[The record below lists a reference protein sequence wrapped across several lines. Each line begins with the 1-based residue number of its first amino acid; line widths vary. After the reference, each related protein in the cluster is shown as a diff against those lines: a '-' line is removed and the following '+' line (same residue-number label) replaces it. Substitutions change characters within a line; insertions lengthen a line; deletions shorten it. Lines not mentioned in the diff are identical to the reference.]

1 MAEDVNYSVA
11 DIRMFDDESFNEFY
25 SYISKHRQEKADS
38 YKLKN
43 DRKLS
48 ILSSYQ
54 LEKLFSFMGVKEPY
68 NYSVLPNGKPI
79 LLGDD
84 ISFSL
89 THSGNY
95 AACAVSRKYDV
106 GIDVEDVMLKKRRM
120 DRLKKAA
127 YKFFLEDEIK
137 YIDFEMCDNEPIHN
151 NEAMEH
157 VIHNNEAVEHVIHNN
172 EAMEHIIRDKFF
184 KIWTFKEAYMKAKGI
199 SLIDAMK
206 KDIFSEGKDTLVQKH
221 TSEAVLSIYKI
232 LRSKS

>member
-11 DIRMFDDESFNEFY
+11 DIRRFSDENFNEFY
-25 SYISKHRQEKADS
+25 SYISKHRQKKADS
-38 YKLKN
+38 YKLKI

-137 YIDFEMCDNEPIHN
+137 YIDFEMCDNE
-151 NEAMEH
+151 
-157 VIHNNEAVEHVIHNN
+157 AVEHAIHNN

>member
-25 SYISKHRQEKADS
+25 SYISKYRQEKADS

-157 VIHNNEAVEHVIHNN
+157 
-172 EAMEHIIRDKFF
+172 IIRDKFF

>member
-11 DIRMFDDESFNEFY
+11 DIRRFSDENFNEFY
-25 SYISKHRQEKADS
+25 SYISKHRQKKADS
-38 YKLKN
+38 YKLKI

-151 NEAMEH
+151 NEA
-157 VIHNNEAVEHVIHNN
+157 VEHVIHNN

>member
-11 DIRMFDDESFNEFY
+11 DIRRFSDESFNEFY

-38 YKLKN
+38 YKLKK

-68 NYSVLPNGKPI
+68 NYSALPNGKPI

-157 VIHNNEAVEHVIHNN
+157 VIHNNEA
-172 EAMEHIIRDKFF
+172 MEHIIRDKFF

>member
-11 DIRMFDDESFNEFY
+11 DIRRFSDENFNEFY
-25 SYISKHRQEKADS
+25 SYISKHRQKKADS
-38 YKLKN
+38 YKLKI

-120 DRLKKAA
+120 DRIKKAA

-151 NEAMEH
+151 NEAM
-157 VIHNNEAVEHVIHNN
+157 EHVIHNN

>member
-11 DIRMFDDESFNEFY
+11 DIRRFSDENFNEFY
-25 SYISKHRQEKADS
+25 SYISKHRQKKADS

-68 NYSVLPNGKPI
+68 NYSALPNGKPI

-157 VIHNNEAVEHVIHNN
+157 VIHNNEA
-172 EAMEHIIRDKFF
+172 MEHIIRDKFF

>member
-11 DIRMFDDESFNEFY
+11 DIRRFSDESFNEFY

-38 YKLKN
+38 YKLKI

-127 YKFFLEDEIK
+127 YKFFLEDEIQ

-157 VIHNNEAVEHVIHNN
+157 VNHNN

>member
-11 DIRMFDDESFNEFY
+11 DIRRFSDENFNEFY
-25 SYISKHRQEKADS
+25 SYISKHRQKKADS
-38 YKLKN
+38 YKLKI

-127 YKFFLEDEIK
+127 YKFFLEDEIQ

-151 NEAMEH
+151 NEAM
-157 VIHNNEAVEHVIHNN
+157 EHVIHNN

-221 TSEAVLSIYKI
+221 TSETVLSIYKI

>member
-11 DIRMFDDESFNEFY
+11 DIRRFDDESFNEFY
-25 SYISKHRQEKADS
+25 SYISKYRQEKADS

-68 NYSVLPNGKPI
+68 NYSVLTNGKPI

-157 VIHNNEAVEHVIHNN
+157 VIHNNEA
-172 EAMEHIIRDKFF
+172 MEHIIRDKFF

>member
-11 DIRMFDDESFNEFY
+11 DIRRFSDENFNEFY
-25 SYISKHRQEKADS
+25 SYISKHRQKKADS
-38 YKLKN
+38 YKLKI

-68 NYSVLPNGKPI
+68 NYSALPNGKPI

-127 YKFFLEDEIK
+127 YKFFLEDEIQ
-137 YIDFEMCDNEPIHN
+137 YIDFEMCDNEAIHN
-151 NEAMEH
+151 NEAMED
-157 VIHNNEAVEHVIHNN
+157 VIHNNEAMEDVIHNN

>member
-11 DIRMFDDESFNEFY
+11 DIRRFSDENFNEFY
-25 SYISKHRQEKADS
+25 SYISKHRQKKADS
-38 YKLKN
+38 YKLKI

-127 YKFFLEDEIK
+127 YKFFLEDEIQ

-157 VIHNNEAVEHVIHNN
+157 VNHNN

>member
-11 DIRMFDDESFNEFY
+11 DIRRFSDENFNEFY

-127 YKFFLEDEIK
+127 YKFFLEDEIQ

-151 NEAMEH
+151 NEAM
-157 VIHNNEAVEHVIHNN
+157 EHVIHNN

>member
-11 DIRMFDDESFNEFY
+11 DIRMFDDENFNEFY
-25 SYISKHRQEKADS
+25 SYISKYRQEKADS

-157 VIHNNEAVEHVIHNN
+157 VIHNNEA
-172 EAMEHIIRDKFF
+172 MEHIIRDKFF

>member
-11 DIRMFDDESFNEFY
+11 DIRRFSDENFNEFY
-25 SYISKHRQEKADS
+25 SYISKHRQKKADS
-38 YKLKN
+38 YKLKI

-157 VIHNNEAVEHVIHNN
+157 VIHNNEA
-172 EAMEHIIRDKFF
+172 MEHIIRDKFF

>member
-11 DIRMFDDESFNEFY
+11 DIRRFSDESFNEFY
-25 SYISKHRQEKADS
+25 SYISKHRQKKADS
-38 YKLKN
+38 YKLKI

-127 YKFFLEDEIK
+127 YKFFLEDEIQ
-137 YIDFEMCDNEPIHN
+137 YIDFEMCDNE
-151 NEAMEH
+151 A
-157 VIHNNEAVEHVIHNN
+157 IHNN

>member
-11 DIRMFDDESFNEFY
+11 DIRRFSDENFNEFY

-38 YKLKN
+38 YKLKI

-127 YKFFLEDEIK
+127 YKFFLEDEIQ

-157 VIHNNEAVEHVIHNN
+157 VNHNN

>member
-11 DIRMFDDESFNEFY
+11 DIRRFSDENFNEFY
-25 SYISKHRQEKADS
+25 SYISKHRQKKADS
-38 YKLKN
+38 YKLKI

-127 YKFFLEDEIK
+127 YKFFLEDEIQ

-151 NEAMEH
+151 NEAM
-157 VIHNNEAVEHVIHNN
+157 EHVIHNN

>member
-25 SYISKHRQEKADS
+25 SYISKYRQEKADS

-68 NYSVLPNGKPI
+68 NYSALPNGKPI

-137 YIDFEMCDNEPIHN
+137 YIDFEMCDNED
-151 NEAMEH
+151 MEH
-157 VIHNNEAVEHVIHNN
+157 IIHNNEAVENVIHNN

>member
-25 SYISKHRQEKADS
+25 SYISKYRQEKADS

-127 YKFFLEDEIK
+127 YKFFLEDEIQ
-137 YIDFEMCDNEPIHN
+137 YIDFEMCDNE
-151 NEAMEH
+151 A
-157 VIHNNEAVEHVIHNN
+157 IHNNEAVENVIHNN

>member
-11 DIRMFDDESFNEFY
+11 DIRRFSDENFNEFY
-25 SYISKHRQEKADS
+25 SYISKHRQKKADS
-38 YKLKN
+38 YKLKI

-127 YKFFLEDEIK
+127 YKFFLEDEIQ
-137 YIDFEMCDNEPIHN
+137 YIDFEMCDNE
-151 NEAMEH
+151 A
-157 VIHNNEAVEHVIHNN
+157 IHNNEAVENVIHNN

>member
-11 DIRMFDDESFNEFY
+11 DIRRFSDENFNEFY

-127 YKFFLEDEIK
+127 YKFFLEDEIQ
-137 YIDFEMCDNEPIHN
+137 YIDFEMCDNEAVEN
-151 NEAMEH
+151 A
-157 VIHNNEAVEHVIHNN
+157 IHNNEAVENVIHNN

>member
-11 DIRMFDDESFNEFY
+11 DIRRFSDENFNEFY
-25 SYISKHRQEKADS
+25 SYISKHRQKKADS
-38 YKLKN
+38 YKLKI

-151 NEAMEH
+151 NEA
-157 VIHNNEAVEHVIHNN
+157 VENVIHNN

>member
-11 DIRMFDDESFNEFY
+11 DIRRFSDENFNEFY
-25 SYISKHRQEKADS
+25 SYISKHRQKKADS
-38 YKLKN
+38 YKLKI

-127 YKFFLEDEIK
+127 YKFFLEDEIQ
-137 YIDFEMCDNEPIHN
+137 YIDFEMCDNE
-151 NEAMEH
+151 A
-157 VIHNNEAVEHVIHNN
+157 IHNNEAVEHAIHNN

>member
-25 SYISKHRQEKADS
+25 SYISKYRQEKADS
-38 YKLKN
+38 YKLKK

-151 NEAMEH
+151 NEA
-157 VIHNNEAVEHVIHNN
+157 VEHVIHNN

>member
-11 DIRMFDDESFNEFY
+11 DIRRFSDENFNEFY

-38 YKLKN
+38 YKLKI

-127 YKFFLEDEIK
+127 YKFFLEDEIQ

-151 NEAMEH
+151 NEAM
-157 VIHNNEAVEHVIHNN
+157 EHVIHNN

>member
-11 DIRMFDDESFNEFY
+11 DIRRFSDENFNEFY
-25 SYISKHRQEKADS
+25 SYISKHRQKKADS
-38 YKLKN
+38 YKLKI

-157 VIHNNEAVEHVIHNN
+157 VIHNNEA
-172 EAMEHIIRDKFF
+172 MEHIIRDKFF

-221 TSEAVLSIYKI
+221 TSETVLSIYKI

>member
-11 DIRMFDDESFNEFY
+11 DIRRFSDENFNEFY
-25 SYISKHRQEKADS
+25 SYISKHRQKKADS
-38 YKLKN
+38 YKLKI

-137 YIDFEMCDNEPIHN
+137 YIDFEMCDNE
-151 NEAMEH
+151 A
-157 VIHNNEAVEHVIHNN
+157 IHNNEAVENVIHNN

>member
-11 DIRMFDDESFNEFY
+11 DIRRFSDENFNEFY
-25 SYISKHRQEKADS
+25 SYISKHRQKKADS
-38 YKLKN
+38 YKLKI

-127 YKFFLEDEIK
+127 YKFFLEDEIQ
-137 YIDFEMCDNEPIHN
+137 YIDFEMCDNEAIHN
-151 NEAMEH
+151 NEAGE
-157 VIHNNEAVEHVIHNN
+157 NVIHNN

>member
-25 SYISKHRQEKADS
+25 SYISKYRQEKADS

-157 VIHNNEAVEHVIHNN
+157 VIHNNEA
-172 EAMEHIIRDKFF
+172 MEHIIRDKFF

>member
-11 DIRMFDDESFNEFY
+11 DIRRFDDESFNEFY
-25 SYISKHRQEKADS
+25 SYISKYRQEKADS

-68 NYSVLPNGKPI
+68 NYSALPNGKPI

-157 VIHNNEAVEHVIHNN
+157 VIHNNEA
-172 EAMEHIIRDKFF
+172 MEHIIRDKFF

>member
-11 DIRMFDDESFNEFY
+11 DIRRFSDENFNEFY
-25 SYISKHRQEKADS
+25 SYISKHRQKKADS

-68 NYSVLPNGKPI
+68 NYSALPNGKPI

-127 YKFFLEDEIK
+127 YKFFLEDEIQ
-137 YIDFEMCDNEPIHN
+137 YIDFEMCDNE
-151 NEAMEH
+151 A
-157 VIHNNEAVEHVIHNN
+157 IHNNEAVENVIHNN